1 MQNHKS
7 SLNQAQQQAVD
18 AIEGPVLVIAG
29 PGTGKTTLLSNRIL
43 NILEKTD
50 SKPENILCL
59 TFTDAGTIAMRKK
72 LLNLLGTEAYRFPI
86 YTFHALCNDIIQS
99 NQERLNKKDLQPLS
113 ELERLQFGRELIDQF
128 DMDNPLWRGKG
139 KIYYD
144 LKDLLKLME
153 SMKREDLSVD
163 EIHQKAVAY
172 LDDLP
177 NNDTFV
183 YQRKYKQFN
192 AGDLKLAEIE
202 KETKSIHRLMAAA
215 ACLPQYDQ
223 ILEQNNRYDY
233 NDMILWVIELLKNE
247 EDLLLNLQE
256 KYQYILVDEFQDT
269 NGSQYELLLLLASFW
284 EDNPNLFVVGD
295 DDQSIYRFQ
304 GANVANIK
312 DFGTRFQNHL
322 TTVVLSENYRSTQLI
337 LDAASTLIHHNQQRF
352 IPDKNLHSAFEIE
365 GEPIQIL
372 EFHNEM
378 HESAW
383 VGKKILEL
391 IDQGVKAKEIAV
403 IYRNHA
409 QCESLQKFLT
419 PELVDRQTAIHLK
432 KRVDI
437 LELPLIKQFLLLLNY
452 VENESTE
459 AFSGNDKLFALLNAP
474 FFQLEPLE
482 IGRFFAWVRSDRKKD
497 QHQLRSILSDFNL
510 YDSTAEDKFKP
521 NFIEELSRVAG
532 ILEGLIADY
541 HRCSLP
547 ELIEQCFR
555 KSGFIEHVLKLQV
568 NKTQILQA
576 ANSLYDFIK
585 EEVRKKPESILK
597 DVLDTL
603 RLMDEEDL
611 SLETESIF
619 YHTDGI
625 NFLSA
630 HGSKGLE
637 FEHVFIIDCRDNQW
651 EKKQFRPAPFG
662 LNKLFEADRESA
674 LEEERRLFYVA
685 MTRAKNHLYI
695 CYPHFDLK
703 DKELQPSQFVNEVK
717 QKTHAVNFQKIGLSD
732 REMMAFGASKIL
744 PTTGIPEKL
753 GMDAWCRRILEN
765 YRLSVTHISAYL
777 KCQVAFFYDHFLKIP
792 AAMNEY
798 MSFGNAMHAS
808 LDDFFSRYKANNY
821 ESLPELDDL
830 LDLFKEQMKRQ
841 RHNFAEI
848 HFDRRMRSGLEYL
861 SSYYQQYQSTWPAE
875 IPFETEKN
883 ISQIEIA
890 GIPVKG
896 TIDKMI
902 LNETDKTALVIDFKT
917 GKSDKGTRKL
927 KLQAPETN
935 ANEDDKFEKIY
946 GGDYWRQLI
955 FYKLLIEN
963 DPMHQHRVNIGMIDF
978 LEPDGQSFVR
988 ESRPLTTEDC
998 QLVIEQMKTVW
1009 NGINALQFS
1018 DGCGDCSWCE
1028 FQQEIYPSNLED

>member
-1 MQNHKS
+1 MHIKLS

-43 NILEKTD
+43 NILQKTD
-50 SKPENILCL
+50 SKPENILSL
-59 TFTDAGTIAMRKK
+59 TFTDAGTVAMRKK
-72 LLNLLGTEAYRFPI
+72 LLSLLGTEAYRFPI

-99 NQERLNKKDLQPLS
+99 NQDRLNKRDLQPLS
-113 ELERLQFGRELIDQF
+113 DLERLHFGRDLIDQF
-128 DMDNPLWRGKG
+128 EMDNPLWRGKG

-144 LKDLLKLME
+144 LRDLLKLME
-153 SMKREDLSVD
+153 SMKREDLSVKA
-163 EIHQKAVAY
+163 IHKKANTY
-172 LDDLP
+172 LNDLP
-177 NNDTFV
+177 NNDQFI
-183 YQRKYKQFN
+183 YKRKYKQFN
-192 AGDLKLAEIE
+192 PGDLKSADIE
-202 KETKSIHRLMAAA
+202 KEVKSINRLMAAA
-215 ACLPQYDQ
+215 ACLPPYDQ

-233 NDMILWVIELLKNE
+233 NDMILWVIDLLKNE

-269 NGSQYELLLLLASFW
+269 NGSQYELLLLLASYW

-312 DFGTRFQNHL
+312 DFGTRFQKHL

-337 LDAASTLIHHNQQRF
+337 LDAASTLIQHNQQRF
-352 IPDKNLHSAFEIE
+352 IPNKHLHSAIDVQ

-383 VGKKILEL
+383 VGKKIIEL
-391 IDQGVKAKEIAV
+391 IDKGVKAKEIAV

-409 QCESLQKFLT
+409 QCESLQKYLT
-419 PELVDRQTAIHLK
+419 PELANRKTAIHLK
-432 KRVDI
+432 KRLDV
-437 LELPLIKQFLLLLNY
+437 LELPLIKYFLLLLNY

-474 FFQLEPLE
+474 FFRLEPLE
-482 IGRFFAWVRSDRKKD
+482 IGRFFAWVRSEQNKD
-497 QHQLRSILSDFNL
+497 LRQLRSIIADFNAQNL
-510 YDSTAEDKFKP
+510 PAEHTFNPKFVAE
-521 NFIEELSRVAG
+521 IGRVAAK
-532 ILEGLIADY
+532 LEELIADFY
-541 HRCSLP
+541 RCSLP

-555 KSGFIEHVLKLQV
+555 KSGFIDHVLTLQT

-585 EEVRKKPESILK
+585 EEVQKKPESNLK
-597 DVLDTL
+597 DLLDTL
-603 RLMDEEDL
+603 RLMEEEDL

-619 YHTDGI
+619 YHTDGLS
-625 NFLSA
+625 FLSA

-637 FEHVFIIDCRDNQW
+637 FEYVFIIDCRDNQW
-651 EKKQFRPAPFG
+651 EKKQYRPAPFG

-685 MTRAKNHLYI
+685 MTRAKHQLYI
-695 CYPHFDLK
+695 CYPQYDLK

-717 QKTHAVNFQKIGLSD
+717 QRANAVSCQKIGISD
-732 REMMAFGASKIL
+732 DEMMAFGASNIL
-744 PTTGIPEKL
+744 PTAGIPEKL
-753 GMDAWCRRILEN
+753 GMDAWCKRILEN

-808 LDDFFSRYKANNY
+808 LDDFFRHYKTNKY
-821 ESLPELDDL
+821 ESLPELEYL
-830 LDLFKEQMKRQ
+830 LILFKEHMKKQ
-841 RHNFAEI
+841 RYNFADT
-848 HFDRRMRSGLEYL
+848 HYDRRMRSGLEYL
-861 SSYYQQYQSTWPAE
+861 GSYYQQYQAIWPTE
-875 IPFETEKN
+875 IPFETEKK

-902 LNETDKTALVIDFKT
+902 LNEIDKTALVIDFKT
-917 GKSDKGTRKL
+917 GKSDKASRKL
-927 KLQAPETN
+927 KLQAPE
-935 ANEDDKFEKIY
+935 ADASLDDKFEKVY

-963 DPMHQHRVNIGMIDF
+963 DPLHQHRVNIGMIDF
-978 LEPDGQSFVR
+978 LEPDGQTFVR
-988 ESRPLTTEDC
+988 ESRPLTNEDC
-998 QLVIEQMKTVW
+998 QLVIEQMKTAW
-1009 NGINALQFS
+1009 NGINKLQFS
-1018 DGCGDCSWCE
+1018 QGCGECSWCQ
-1028 FQQEIYPSNLED
+1028 FHQETYPSDLKD